1 MKPSTSRK
9 PGRQHDPQLAEAR
22 RQQILDAAAD
32 CFRRHGYHGASMA
45 QIAEAT
51 REQSS
56 AVAGIAGSAEK
67 ISIKTQSSASQVQ
80 ETVTSLQQLQDRAN
94 DLLDVANRFK
104 L

>member
-1 MKPSTSRK
+1 MEST
-9 PGRQHDPQLAEAR
+9 AR
-22 RQQILDAAAD
+22 AVDQINAMRNNMDQAVS
-32 CFRRHGYHGASMA
+32 SMA

>member
-1 MKPSTSRK
+1 METT
-9 PGRQHDPQLAEAR
+9 AR
-22 RQQILDAAAD
+22 AVDQINAMRNNMDQAVN
-32 CFRRHGYHGASMA
+32 SMA
-45 QIAEAT
+45 QIDEAT
-51 REQSS
+51 REQSTS
-56 AVAGIAGSAEK
+56 VAGIAGSAEK